1 MQLTNFHFLP
11 KGKSRLELF
20 ARQSEFRPI
29 RIWVSCRSKT
39 NICDRGRQIHVQ
51 NLSSILL
58 RVHPLTGKVWFAFY
72 PQNICTY
79 NSKEEG
85 RQTSVQDFYNALSC
99 KIVKMEEK
107 RVMSFKWEHPPKK
120 LPASFKEKNLFP
132 VWEWRN
138 FSAMQCLLKKRNY
151 LKRQQNAK
159 GLFHLCRCCKHRT

>member
-1 MQLTNFHFLP
+1 MQLTNFHF
-11 KGKSRLELF
+11 RMELS

-29 RIWVSCRSKT
+29 RILVSSRSKT
-39 NICDRGRQIHVQ
+39 ICDRGRESHVQ
-51 NLSSILL
+51 NLSSILF
-58 RVHPLTGKVWFAFY
+58 RVHPVTGKVWFAFY
-72 PQNICTY
+72 PQNILT
-79 NSKEEG
+79 NEEG

-99 KIVKMEEK
+99 KIVKMEER

-151 LKRQQNAK
+151 LKRQLFLKMQK
-159 GLFHLCRCCKHRT
+159 GHFIFAAVASTGPNKSTA